1 MNRKVI
7 SVDHFFQSPYHLSF
21 LPCAR
26 RRINSP
32 RQPRCQAAD
41 SIPPLPS
48 LEDGSRDI
56 LLKRLN
62 IERARTDRT
71 LVRSEEGP
79 KCLAAPPTAYM
90 AQTIFSLPV
99 AVDN

>member
-1 MNRKVI
+1 MFEKRMNKKVI
-7 SVDHFFQSPYHLSF
+7 SVDHFYQSPYHPSF

-41 SIPPLPS
+41 LIPPLLS

-56 LLKRLN
+56 LLQTLN
-62 IERARTDRT
+62 IERSR
-71 LVRSEEGP
+71 G
-79 KCLAAPPTAYM
+79 
-90 AQTIFSLPV
+90 
-99 AVDN
+99 